1 MPEENIHHPF
11 GPSSLERRELC
22 PGSWRLENDL
32 PEVET
37 DDSISGNQYH
47 ERIFSLI
54 QSFIDSGYNCIPDLS
69 KEDDTIISM
78 WNFFFEVYTTAGD
91 GAEVFAERLVS
102 WKYLGIEQY
111 FGYTD
116 VLIVCKEKVI
126 IIDWKTGH
134 RPVIEAANNPQ
145 GAAYALA
152 AMQEFKKDVA
162 DVYFFNPVIKQKS
175 FHSFNERKGIE
186 SYIIRI
192 LSACNKEDAPLNAGE
207 TQCRY
212 CKAAAHGT
220 CPALAK
226 TAEVMSVKAETLVP
240 LPSLAELAPNQLCE
254 LKEKCDL
261 VAKLSERIEYRIKA
275 ICEESGS
282 CGPYRLKEVSGGR
295 EIKDIQAAFEKSGM
309 DAATFLS
316 CCTASVSKLEKAFAK
331 EMKDSG
337 VFKTEKEGKEKFNS
351 DLSEVI
357 AFKAPKKQL
366 VKAVS

>member
-1 MPEENIHHPF
+1 MSQENIHHPF

-37 DDSISGNQYH
+37 EDSVSGNKYH
-47 ERIFSLI
+47 ERIAELI
-54 QSFIDSGYNCIPDLS
+54 QSFVDSGYNCIPDIS

-116 VLIVCKEKVI
+116 VLIVCKDKVI
-126 IIDWKTGH
+126 VIDWKTGH

-152 AMQEFKKDVA
+152 SMQEFKKDVA
-162 DVYFFNPVIKQKS
+162 DVYFFNPVIRQKS
-175 FHSFNERKGIE
+175 FYSFNERKGIE

-220 CPALAK
+220 CPAIAK
-226 TAEVMSVKAETLVP
+226 TAEVVAVKAETLVP
-240 LPSLAELAPNQLCE
+240 MPSLAELPAETLVE
-254 LKEKCDL
+254 LKRKCDL
-261 VAKLSERIEYRIKA
+261 VAKLGERVDNRIKA

-282 CGPYRLKEVSGGR
+282 CGPYRLKEISGGR
-295 EIKDIQAAFEKSGM
+295 EIKDIQTAFEKSGM
-309 DAATFLS
+309 DAATFLN
-316 CCTASVSKLEKAFAK
+316 CCTASVSKLEKAYAK
-331 EMKDSG
+331 ELKESG
-337 VFKTEKEGKEKFNS
+337 VFKTEKEGKEKFNVE
-351 DLSEVI
+351 LSELI
-357 AFKAPKKQL
+357 TSKPPKKQL
-366 VKAVS
+366 VAV

>member
-1 MPEENIHHPF
+1 MPQENIHHPF
-11 GPSSLERRELC
+11 GPSSFERRELC
-22 PGSWRLENDL
+22 PGSWRLEKDL
-32 PEVET
+32 QEVET

-54 QSFIDSGYNCIPDLS
+54 QSFVKSGCNCIPDIS

-78 WNFFFEVYTTAGD
+78 WNFFFEVYTTSGD
-91 GAEVFAERLVS
+91 GAEVFAERCVS
-102 WKYLGIEQY
+102 WKYMGIEQY

-162 DVYFFNPVIKQKS
+162 DVYFFNPVIRQKS

-220 CPALAK
+220 CQALAK
-226 TAEVMSVKAETLVP
+226 TAEVVAVKAETLVP
-240 LPSLAELAPNQLCE
+240 MPSLAELPAETLVD
-254 LKEKCDL
+254 LKRKCDL
-261 VAKLSERIEYRIKA
+261 VAKLGERVDNRIKA

-282 CGPYRLKEVSGGR
+282 CGPYRLKESSCGR
-295 EIKDIQAAFEKSGM
+295 EIKDIQAAFDKSGM
-309 DAATFLS
+309 DAATFLN
-316 CCTASVSKLEKAFAK
+316 CCTASVSKLEKAYAK
-331 EMKDSG
+331 ELKESG
-337 VFKTEKEGKEKFNS
+337 VFKTEKEGKEKFNVE
-351 DLSEVI
+351 LSELI
-357 AFKAPKKQL
+357 TFKPPKKQL
-366 VKAVS
+366 VAV